1 MTDSFVAS
9 PSKEGFFNRYAPL
22 WPSLFGLACAYMG
35 LLVATQGSLRLTD
48 QGVFTDG
55 AATVAVVPCLI
66 AAAILYKT
74 RFICTRR
81 LMAVLVRVAIGLE
94 CAILLVM
101 GILRFTGLCTFP
113 VRFAHARQA
122 N

>member
-48 QGVFTDG
+48 
-55 AATVAVVPCLI
+55 
-66 AAAILYKT
+66 
-74 RFICTRR
+74 
-81 LMAVLVRVAIGLE
+81 
-94 CAILLVM
+94 
-101 GILRFTGLCTFP
+101 
-113 VRFAHARQA
+113 
-122 N
+122 